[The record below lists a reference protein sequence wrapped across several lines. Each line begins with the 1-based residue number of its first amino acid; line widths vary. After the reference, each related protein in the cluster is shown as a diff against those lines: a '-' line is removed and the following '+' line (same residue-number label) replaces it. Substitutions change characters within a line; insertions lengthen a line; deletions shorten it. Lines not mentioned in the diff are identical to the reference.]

1 MPTCPLGSEVVV
13 MASVGETTVSVRFTV
28 FDCCGVLESFTWKVN
43 ARLLTAAVGVPV
55 IAPVEAFKLAQDS
68 KLPLDTDQVN
78 GIVPPVAARVVE

>member
-1 MPTCPLGSEVVV
+1 MS
-13 MASVGETTVSVRFTV
+13 
-28 FDCCGVLESFTWKVN
+28 

-55 IAPVEAFKLAQDS
+55 IAPVEAFKFAQDG

>member
-1 MPTCPLGSEVVV
+1 

-55 IAPVEAFKLAQDS
+55 IAPVEAFRLAQVG
-68 KLPLDTDQVN
+68 KAPLATDHVY
-78 GIVPPVAARVVE
+78 GTVPPVAASVAL

>member
-1 MPTCPLGSEVVV
+1 MPTCPLGSEAVV

-55 IAPVEAFKLAQDS
+55 IAPVEAFRLAQVG
-68 KLPLDTDQVN
+68 KAPLATDHVY
-78 GIVPPVAARVVE
+78 GTVPPVAASVAL